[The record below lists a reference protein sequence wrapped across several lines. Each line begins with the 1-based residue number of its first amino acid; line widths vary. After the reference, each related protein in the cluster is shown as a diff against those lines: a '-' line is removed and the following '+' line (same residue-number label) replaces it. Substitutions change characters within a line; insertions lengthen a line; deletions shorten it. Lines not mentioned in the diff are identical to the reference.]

1 MSGLARLAEAIAHGP
16 GLAHKADIAAVT
28 GLLSRPTGWEPRA
41 SDVGDD
47 CAVIPEGG
55 GFLLFAMEGFVNEF
69 VATQPWFAGYC
80 GVMVNVSDIYAMGG
94 RPIAVVD
101 ALWSQGE
108 AQARPIAEGMAAAS
122 AVYGVPIVGGHS
134 NLRGD
139 RPQLAVAIL
148 GRAKRLLSGF
158 AAEPGQCLLAAIDLR
173 GHFREPYSHWDASTA
188 APPGRLRDDLEILPE
203 LAESGLCAAAKD
215 ISMAGVVG
223 TALMLLES
231 SGLGGVI
238 EVDAIP
244 RPAEVPLER
253 WLGSFPSYGFVL
265 AVADEHAATVVE
277 RFSRRD
283 IACAVIGHTDAT
295 GRLRIAD
302 ATEEALVWDLNKRP
316 LTGCGSW
323 VRCGT

>member
-1 MSGLARLAEAIAHGP
+1 MSDLARLAAAIAQSP

-28 GLLSRPTGWEPRA
+28 GLLSRPAGLQPRA
-41 SDVGDD
+41 SGIGDD
-47 CAVIPEGG
+47 CAVIPEGE
-55 GFLLFAMEGFVNEF
+55 GFLLFAMEGFINEF

-101 ALWSQGE
+101 ALWSQGA

-134 NLRGD
+134 NLRSD
-139 RPQLAVAIL
+139 RPQLAVAVL
-148 GRAKRLLSGF
+148 GQAKRLLSGF

-173 GHFREPYSHWDASTA
+173 GHFREPYSNWDASTA
-188 APPGRLRDDLEILPE
+188 APPERLRGDLEILPQ

-238 EVDAIP
+238 DVDAIP
-244 RPAEVPLER
+244 RPPGVPLER

-265 AVADEHAATVVE
+265 SVAEEHAATVIE
-277 RFSRRD
+277 RFASRD
-283 IACAVIGHTDAT
+283 IACAVMGRTDTT

-302 ATEEALVWDLNKRP
+302 ATDEALVWDLNEHP
-316 LTGCGSW
+316 LTGCGPW
-323 VRCGT
+323 ARRGA

>member
-1 MSGLARLAEAIAHGP
+1 MTDLARLAEAIAQSP

-28 GLLSRPTGWEPRA
+28 GLLSRPAGLVPRPSA
-41 SDVGDD
+41 IGDD
-47 CAVIPEGG
+47 CAVLPDGD
-55 GFLLFAMEGFVNEF
+55 GFLLFAMEGFINEF
-69 VATQPWFAGYC
+69 VAAQPWFAGYC

-101 ALWSQGE
+101 ALWSRGE
-108 AQARPIAEGMAAAS
+108 AQAQPIAEGLAAAS

-134 NLRGD
+134 NLRSGQ
-139 RPQLAVAIL
+139 PQLAVAIL

-158 AAEPGQCLLAAIDLR
+158 AAQPGQCLLAAIDLR
-173 GHFREPYSHWDASTA
+173 GHFREPYSNWDASTA

-203 LAESGLCAAAKD
+203 LAEAGLCHAAKD

-231 SGLGGVI
+231 AGLGGVV

-244 RPAEVPLER
+244 RPPAVPLER

-265 AVADEHAATVVE
+265 SVAEEHAAAVAG
-277 RFSRRD
+277 RFARRD
-283 IACAVIGHTDAT
+283 IACAVIGRTDAT

-302 ATEEALVWDLNKRP
+302 ATGEAPVWDLNERP
-316 LTGCGSW
+316 LAGCGPW
-323 VRCGT
+323 VRRGA